1 MTSGLLLTF
10 FMLVLLLVGALLA
23 SALSNDPGFV
33 MVVWHDHQI
42 LTSVGIGLVICLLLA
57 VAMVFLFIVFST
69 ILFGSSYFYQRRKA
83 YTRRKTLM
91 SMDASI
97 RQRLVNNYPAS
108 FAAMEVSLTKNS
120 LNLRPFNKKKGS
132 ALHLLQADV
141 ARLAGLYPAAMDHLT
156 QIDSD
161 DHELAT
167 LVRAQV
173 CIDSGD
179 LAQAQNLLDLLLVY
193 PERGMLEPVRES
205 LQPHFDLQ
213 VGSLW
218 TRLACLQPWKML
230 SSHLLP
236 QQKNIDW
243 DGWLRA
249 LTHSELPEDADD
261 RVKRLQLMMPSEI
274 QAEHAS
280 FVFPLLVRVAAYIS
294 AHELAQRVLAERLD
308 LSLLDQWMSLCVVQ
322 PIELPIPSIEALLQS
337 LEQRFPAQPD
347 VVLVRVRWMRH
358 QHAQSAIPYSES
370 QLLEQLKPY
379 AQHPLVQHYQLIWQV
394 ENAGLAADLREAI
407 LQQLSISR

>member
-10 FMLVLLLVGALLA
+10 FMLLLLVMGALLA

-42 LTSVGIGLVICLLLA
+42 LTSVGIALLISLLIA
-57 VAMVFLFIVFST
+57 VALVFLFVVLST
-69 ILFGSSYFYQRRKA
+69 ILFGSDYLHQRRKA

-91 SMDASI
+91 SLDTSI
-97 RQRLVNNYPAS
+97 RNRLVNNYPAS
-108 FAAMEVSLTKNS
+108 FAAMEESLTKNS

-141 ARLAGLYPAAMDHLT
+141 ARLAGLYPAAMEHLT

-243 DGWLRA
+243 DAWLRA
-249 LTHSELPEDADD
+249 LTNSELPEDAVD
-261 RVKRLQLMMPSEI
+261 RVKRMQLMMPSEI

-280 FVFPLLVRVAAYIS
+280 FVFPLLVRVAAYLS

-308 LSLLDQWMSLCVVQ
+308 VSLLDQWMSLCVAQ
-322 PIELPIPSIEALLQS
+322 PIELPTQSIVALLHS

-347 VVLVRVRWMRH
+347 VVLARVRWTRH
-358 QHAQSAIPYSES
+358 EQALAHISPNEAQFVEQLAPYTQHA
-370 QLLEQLKPY
+370 
-379 AQHPLVQHYQLIWQV
+379 LVQHYLLTWQV
-394 ENAGLAADLREAI
+394 ESAVLDDGLREA
-407 LQQLSISR
+407 LLARLDSAR